1 MVDLTITLTDAEY
14 KALAY
19 VAVDPVEWITNFAK
33 NRANAAMQEVY
44 VSEIARL
51 NADPDVETIPADP
64 EEVLRNAPL
73 VSAAERQAEFLA
85 NPPIPPVETDEPAV
99 KPAPN

>member
-1 MVDLTITLTDAEY
+1 MPTITIELTDAEY

-19 VAVDPVEWITNFAK
+19 VAVDPVEWVTNFTK
-33 NRANAAMQEVY
+33 VRCAAAAQEVY

-51 NADPDVETIPADP
+51 NADPNVESIPADP
-64 EEVLRNAPL
+64 AEVLRNAPL

-85 NPPIPPVETDEPAV
+85 NPPIV
-99 KPAPN
+99 PAPPLDVVQNK